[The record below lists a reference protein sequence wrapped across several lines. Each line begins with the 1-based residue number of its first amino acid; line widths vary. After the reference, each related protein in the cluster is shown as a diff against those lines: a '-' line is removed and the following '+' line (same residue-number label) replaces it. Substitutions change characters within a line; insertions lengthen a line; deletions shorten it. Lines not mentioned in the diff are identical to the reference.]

1 MKSPWE
7 GAVLDSLL
15 AVLPPPVSVLEVVN
29 LALGHEREPRRPRPL
44 RSLLLRW
51 RRLGHSPAHHVGASY
66 YTPALMNLT

>member
-44 RSLLLRW
+44 
-51 RRLGHSPAHHVGASY
+51 GHSPAHHVGASY